1 MAYLHLATLFTPPR
15 LVSHIPEGNT
25 NDSLTSAHDVELI
38 DQLSEKSPIATLE
51 PYVIATRQSNTSKSQ
66 NLIKTSSMDK
76 NQRVLYCTK
85 VDREVD
91 YEFMY
96 EELKSH
102 GSIER
107 IKMILDEDS
116 NTYDA
121 YVTFA
126 MNSAALSALQAV
138 KEIGN
143 VPCKL
148 LNTKNVADSACDFIP
163 SKLGLCENK
172 IKRESPPPVWFVAQ
186 YKEGLQ
192 NKALAA
198 LNLERK
204 VGNIDPKNLK
214 NYGKNLLIKAGN
226 KTQAG
231 MLSTYKPPENGNIE
245 RVTPHKTFNSIKGV
259 IFSRDLY
266 VFSELE
272 LLQLCPA
279 NVCKVEKLPGQNHA
293 ILLHFSGPLPY
304 DIWIEHC
311 RLSQKI

>member
-1 MAYLHLATLFTPPR
+1 MESSVVDPSPGKIDCILAVDDPGSKMDMAKTTSNVDGAIAQCCKASVPSNALESVNVGKLGLNS
-15 LVSHIPEGNT
+15 VISDISEENT

-96 EELKSH
+96 DELKSH

-148 LNTKNVADSACDFIP
+148 LNAMNVADSACDFIP

-204 VGNIDPKNLK
+204 VGNID
-214 NYGKNLLIKAGN
+214 
-226 KTQAG
+226 
-231 MLSTYKPPENGNIE
+231 
-245 RVTPHKTFNSIKGV
+245 
-259 IFSRDLY
+259 
-266 VFSELE
+266 
-272 LLQLCPA
+272 
-279 NVCKVEKLPGQNHA
+279 
-293 ILLHFSGPLPY
+293 
-304 DIWIEHC
+304 
-311 RLSQKI
+311 